1 MKLENNLRACSPA
14 DLKSKNRFAIVIP
27 VYNHGTCLEDVII
40 RAQKLN
46 LPVIAVDDGSTDD
59 TPRLLSGFTDISVI
73 THRTNKGKGAAIK
86 TGLKAACRIADWALT
101 MDADGQHN
109 PADATALI
117 RQAHNSGRGL
127 IIGCRTGMN
136 HPNVKWTSRMGRRFS
151 NFWVK
156 TCGGPLVSDSQ
167 SGFRAYPLPEVIDFN
182 IAANHFDFE
191 VEVLVQARRHG
202 LKVTEVPV
210 GVTYMPP
217 EKRISHFRPWR
228 DFLRNARTFSRLL
241 GIRFSDFLRHAA
253 KTGRN

>member
-1 MKLENNLRACSPA
+1 VAAEARPNECKKISGH
-14 DLKSKNRFAIVIP
+14 RFAVVIP
-27 VYNHGTCLEDVII
+27 VYNHGITVKAVVLE
-40 RAQKLN
+40 ATKLGF
-46 LPVIAVDDGSTDD
+46 PVIVVDDGSTDI
-59 TPRLLSGFTDISVI
+59 TAQRLQGIPGIRVI
-73 THRTNKGKGAAIK
+73 THERNLGKGAALMS
-86 TGLKAACRIADWALT
+86 GFKAAAQMADFAVT

-156 TCGGPLVSDSQ
+156 TCCGHVVSDSQ